1 VQEQGQLLSV
11 GVDGALLLDVCASRS
26 RSTPPSSSFW
36 LL

>member
-11 GVDGALLLDVCASRS
+11 GVDGALLLYVCASR